1 MTRARRRSRRHTAGA
16 GTLAS
21 SAPDS
26 SSKLTGGAPVPDES
40 ARIRPSR
47 RPSRHER
54 PQEARIPIR
63 AHPGPQTSLESLSA
77 RRQQVLTVLR
87 ASPTAMTARQVGERI
102 GSGRHEAKRL
112 LNLLL
117 EDGHVGWTAKGWIP
131 LAR

>member
-1 MTRARRRSRRHTAGA
+1 M
-16 GTLAS
+16 
-21 SAPDS
+21 
-26 SSKLTGGAPVPDES
+26 PDES
-40 ARIRPSR
+40 ARIRPQRARSR
-47 RPSRHER
+47 PDRAREG
-54 PQEARIPIR
+54 RIPVP

-102 GSGRHEAKRL
+102 DSGRHEAKRL